1 MSKEP
6 DMERKIYHN
15 VPEGY
20 FENLKTRLSA
30 IPQEEAVSGWSRM
43 RPYAALVAAFV
54 AIVTVGSAILTLSS
68 RSILSGEHSEEFGIA
83 ELIPSIDS
91 YLYYSES
98 DDTTEVSSEDDIL
111 EYLIQTH
118 TSVEQIA
125 YLGNEN

>member
-1 MSKEP
+1 
-6 DMERKIYHN
+6 
-15 VPEGY
+15 V
-20 FENLKTRLSA
+20 
-30 IPQEEAVSGWSRM
+30 
-43 RPYAALVAAFV
+43 ALVAAFI

-68 RSILSGEHSEEFGIA
+68 RNILSGEHSEEFGIA

-98 DDTTEVSSEDDIL
+98 SDTTEVSSEDDIM